1 MVKGES
7 FRMFE
12 GYFGQGLVRRE
23 HSRARAVAAAVAAFF
38 RGQDMSRAALRRP
51 QSAGCAA
58 ACECELNSITFLSIF
73 KTLV

>member
-38 RGQDMSRAALRRP
+38 REGRICLELLCVGLSQPAVPLRVGA
-51 QSAGCAA
+51 S
-58 ACECELNSITFLSIF
+58 
-73 KTLV
+73 